1 MYYDSSKEVGRT
13 FEYQKSRARKATAG
27 HDTTRNREKE
37 AGVSGKAKAEF
48 FITLPNSQSQGAY
61 AMQREKQVVM

>member
-1 MYYDSSKEVGRT
+1 
-13 FEYQKSRARKATAG
+13 
-27 HDTTRNREKE
+27 
-37 AGVSGKAKAEF
+37 VSGKAKAEF